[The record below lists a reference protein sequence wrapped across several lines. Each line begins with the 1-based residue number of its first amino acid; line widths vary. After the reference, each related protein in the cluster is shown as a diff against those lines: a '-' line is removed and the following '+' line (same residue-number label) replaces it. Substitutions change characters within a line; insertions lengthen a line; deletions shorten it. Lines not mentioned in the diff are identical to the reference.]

1 MNELRQELGKGL
13 ARLSE
18 EACTSEVME
27 SAEQGV
33 WPEALW
39 TGLEDIG
46 LVVAALPEEAG
57 GVGLDLPDLLY
68 IVARSAYHA
77 MPVPLVE
84 TYLAGRGLVSVGMD
98 VPPGALTV
106 APLMADDRLT
116 LSRDGGVWSVQG
128 TARRVPWGNVCGHAV
143 VVAEHGGAEHV
154 ALVRLNPEMVVAEDR
169 NVAGEPRVTV
179 KFDGAAVVDARAMA
193 GARERLELD
202 GALFRSVQMTGA
214 LERALELS
222 LVYAGERVQ
231 FGRPIGKFQA
241 VQQMLA
247 VMAGHVAAAKA
258 AADFAVFGCATA
270 LSLFPVAIAKARAG
284 EAAGLSAE
292 IAHQV
297 HGAMGITREHRLH
310 FSTRRLWAWRD
321 EFGAE
326 VLWQRRLGSMVAE
339 QGPDA
344 LWPMLTAFSE

>member
-18 EACTSEVME
+18 EACTSEVLE

-33 WPEALW
+33 WPEAVW
-39 TGLEDIG
+39 SGLENIG
-46 LVVAALPEEAG
+46 LVLAALPEDAG

-84 TYLAGRGLVSVGMD
+84 TFLAHRALVGAGIE
-98 VPPGALTV
+98 VPEGPLTV
-106 APLMADDRLT
+106 APVVDDRLV
-116 LSRDGGVWSVQG
+116 LSQQDGAWSLQG
-128 TARRVPWGNVCGHAV
+128 TARRVPWGHVCGHAV
-143 VVAEHGGAEHV
+143 VVAEQNGTECV
-154 ALVRLNPEMVVAEDR
+154 ALVRLSPEMVVEEDK
-169 NVAGEPRVTV
+169 NLAGEPRMAL
-179 KFDGAAVVDARAMA
+179 KFDGATVVDARAVT
-193 GARERLELD
+193 GARTQLELD

-214 LERALELS
+214 MERALELS
-222 LVYAGERVQ
+222 LLYAGERVQ

-258 AADFAVFGCATA
+258 AADFAVHGCARE
-270 LSLFPVAIAKARAG
+270 LSLFAVAIAKARTG

-310 FSTRRLWAWRD
+310 FSTRRLWSWRD
-321 EFGAE
+321 EFGGD

-339 QGPDA
+339 QGPEA

>member
-1 MNELRQELGKGL
+1 MNELRQELGKSL

-18 EACTSEVME
+18 EACTSEVLE
-27 SAEQGV
+27 AAEQGV
-33 WPEALW
+33 WPQAVW
-39 TGLEDIG
+39 SGLEEIG
-46 LVVAALPEEAG
+46 LVLAALPEDRG
-57 GVGLDLPDLLY
+57 GVGLELADLLY

-77 MPVPLVE
+77 LPVPLVE
-84 TYLAGRGLVSVGMD
+84 TYLAGRLLVRAGIE
-98 VPPGALTV
+98 VPEGALTV
-106 APLMADDRLT
+106 APVFDERLAIRNDAGAWRLEGMAH
-116 LSRDGGVWSVQG
+116 
-128 TARRVPWGNVCGHAV
+128 RVPWGAACGHAV
-143 VVAEHGGAEHV
+143 VVAEQAGSEYA
-154 ALVRLNPEMVVAEDR
+154 ALVRLTPEMVVSQTK
-169 NVAGEPRVTV
+169 NLAGEPRVDLS
-179 KFDGAAVVDARAMA
+179 FQGSAVVQARALLRA
-193 GARERLELD
+193 SEQLEQD
-202 GALFRSVQMTGA
+202 GALFRAVQMTGA
-214 LERALELS
+214 MERALELS
-222 LVYAGERVQ
+222 LQYANERVQ

-258 AADFAVFGCATA
+258 AADFAVHGCAGE

-326 VLWQRRLGSMVAE
+326 VLWQRRLGTLMAQ
-339 QGPDA
+339 QGPEA
-344 LWPMLTAFSE
+344 LWPMLTAFGE